1 MRMVLGVGDCF
12 FTAAPLPGEFLSLR
26 SAFFARL
33 PQEDTGFGLAAR
45 LSATESNVN
54 TKHQSS
60 CDHVH
65 MGVITHRGY
74 L

>member
-1 MRMVLGVGDCF
+1 MRTILGVGGCF
-12 FTAAPLPGEFLSLR
+12 FAATPLLGEFLCLR

-33 PQEDTGFGLAAR
+33 PQGDTGSGLAAR
-45 LSATESNVN
+45 LSTTESNVN

-65 MGVITHRGY
+65 MGVITDRGY